1 MSDYAN
7 ALARVLIS
15 IVFIYFGFLQFTNIA
30 GYTANPGILRF
41 VHITNNVIP
50 PVVIAYLVAA
60 IDLFGGLLILAG
72 FKLRW
77 AAWVL
82 FVFVALTLFFSHAF
96 WTMEGP
102 ARVANQGHFLKNLAF
117 MGALLMIAFNNPGR
131 CSLDGRRAIG
141 QR

>member
-7 ALARVLIS
+7 AVARLMIS

-30 GYTANPGILRF
+30 GYTANPGVLKF
-41 VHITNNVIP
+41 VAFTGNIIP

-60 IDLFGGLLILAG
+60 IDLFGGLLLLVG

-102 ARVANQGHFLKNLAF
+102 ARVANQGQFLKNIAL
-117 MGALLMIAFNNPGR
+117 MGALLLVAFNSPGR
-131 CSLDGRRAIG
+131 CSLDGRAGTR
-141 QR
+141 

>member
-7 ALARVLIS
+7 AVARLMIS

-30 GYTANPGILRF
+30 GYTANPGVLKF
-41 VHITNNVIP
+41 VAFTGNIIP

-60 IDLFGGLLILAG
+60 IDFFGGLLLLVG

-82 FVFVALTLFFSHAF
+82 FVFVALTPSFRTRS
-96 WTMEGP
+96 
-102 ARVANQGHFLKNLAF
+102 
-117 MGALLMIAFNNPGR
+117 
-131 CSLDGRRAIG
+131 G
-141 QR
+141 QWKGLRGWPIRGSF

>member
-7 ALARVLIS
+7 AFARFLIS

-30 GYTANPGILRF
+30 GYAANPGILRF
-41 VHITNNVIP
+41 VHFTHNIIP
-50 PVVIAYLVAA
+50 PVAVAYLVAV
-60 IDLFGGLLILAG
+60 IDLICGLLILVG

-82 FVFVALTLFFSHAF
+82 FVFVLLTLFFSHAF

-102 ARVANQGHFLKNLAF
+102 ARVANQGHFLKNLAL

-131 CSLDGRRAIG
+131 CSLDGRRA
-141 QR
+141 